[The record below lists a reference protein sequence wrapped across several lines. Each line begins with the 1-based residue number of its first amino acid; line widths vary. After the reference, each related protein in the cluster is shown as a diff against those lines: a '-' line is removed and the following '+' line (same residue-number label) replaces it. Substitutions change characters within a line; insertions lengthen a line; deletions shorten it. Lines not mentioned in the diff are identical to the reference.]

1 MRYKAN
7 MKEQLSCSEI
17 TKKKLAEALKEL
29 MQTTPFEKITISDIS
44 NQCDMHRQTFYYHFQ
59 DRYELLDWMLYNE
72 LISSFVEDFSYETM
86 EEKFYYIFNTMY
98 NDKKF
103 YQNAVKINMADVY
116 NYLTRIATNQ
126 FNKIIDDIVLKNN
139 INTVSND
146 HSSVAEF
153 FGFGIGG
160 VIISWIN
167 KGMKE
172 TPREMTDKVRSFID
186 QMSIIIANK

>member
-1 MRYKAN
+1 

-59 DRYELLDWMLYNE
+59 DRYELLDWMLYND
-72 LISSFVEDFSYETM
+72 LISSFVENFSYETM
-86 EEKFYYIFNTMY
+86 EEKFYSIFNTMY

-116 NYLTRIATNQ
+116 NYLTKIATSQ
-126 FNKIIDDIVLKNN
+126 FNRIIEKIILKNN
-139 INTVSND
+139 IHTVSDD

-172 TPREMTDKVRSFID
+172 TPREMTEKVKSFID

>member
-1 MRYKAN
+1 

-72 LISSFVEDFSYETM
+72 LISSFVENFSYETM

-116 NYLTRIATNQ
+116 NYLTKIATIIYH
-126 FNKIIDDIVLKNN
+126 NKLTI
-139 INTVSND
+139 TS
-146 HSSVAEF
+146 
-153 FGFGIGG
+153 
-160 VIISWIN
+160 
-167 KGMKE
+167 
-172 TPREMTDKVRSFID
+172 TT
-186 QMSIIIANK
+186 

>member
-1 MRYKAN
+1 
-7 MKEQLSCSEI
+7 
-17 TKKKLAEALKEL
+17 
-29 MQTTPFEKITISDIS
+29 
-44 NQCDMHRQTFYYHFQ
+44 
-59 DRYELLDWMLYNE
+59 
-72 LISSFVEDFSYETM
+72 M

-116 NYLTRIATNQ
+116 NYLTKIATSQ
-126 FNKIIDDIVLKNN
+126 FNKIIENIILKNN
-139 INTVSND
+139 IHTVSDD

-172 TPREMTDKVRSFID
+172 TPREMTEKVKSFID